1 MARIKINNVAHFA
14 IHADDLERAQNF
26 YGKVFG
32 WQYEGFGGGP
42 MTDFCKITTMDGNDM
57 APIGAMQSRKY
68 NVAPEQVIGYECSV
82 AVNDVDITA
91 LKVEAAGGKILMPKT
106 AIPGV
111 GWLIKF
117 LDTEGNL
124 ACAVKFDTSAK

>member
-1 MARIKINNVAHFA
+1 MARIKVNNVAHFA
-14 IHADDLERAQNF
+14 IHADDLQRAQNF

-42 MTDFCKITTMDGNDM
+42 MTDFCKITSADSEDL
-57 APIGAMQSRKY
+57 APIGAMQSRKF
-68 NVAPEQVIGYECSV
+68 NVAPAEVIGYECSI

-91 LKVEAAGGKILMPKT
+91 TKVEAAGGKILMPKT